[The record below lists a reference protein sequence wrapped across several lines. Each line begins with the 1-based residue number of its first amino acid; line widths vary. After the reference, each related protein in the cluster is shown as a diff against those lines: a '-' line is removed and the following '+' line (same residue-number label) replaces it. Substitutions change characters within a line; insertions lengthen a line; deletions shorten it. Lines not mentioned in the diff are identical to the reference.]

1 MRHIAEKTLKED
13 LRVLA
18 IRERERMGLTQRQ
31 MAERLMMSESS
42 YSDIETG
49 KAMCGT
55 LTAVLL
61 LAALEAPQ
69 LYLEGLTDHLLRES
83 HERAVL
89 V

>member
-18 IRERERMGLTQRQ
+18 IRERERMGLTQRE

-49 KAMCGT
+49 RAMCGT

-61 LAALEAPQ
+61 LAAIEKPQ
-69 LYLEGLTDHLLRES
+69 LYLERLTGLLRECY
-83 HERAVL
+83 EKAVL
-89 V
+89 A

>member
-18 IRERERMGLTQRQ
+18 IRERERLGLTQRQ

-61 LAALEAPQ
+61 LAALETPQ
-69 LYLEGLTDHLLRES
+69 LYLERLTTLLSES
-83 HERAVL
+83 YEKAVL
-89 V
+89 A

>member
-18 IRERERMGLTQRQ
+18 IRERERLGLTQRQ

-49 KAMCGT
+49 KYNCGT
-55 LTAVLL
+55 LTTVLL
-61 LAALEAPQ
+61 LSIQEDP
-69 LYLEGLTDHLLRES
+69 THFIN
-83 HERAVL
+83 AVNEEFQKWYDGEMMP

>member
-1 MRHIAEKTLKED
+1 
-13 LRVLA
+13 
-18 IRERERMGLTQRQ
+18 

-69 LYLEGLTDHLLRES
+69 PYLEGIVGLLRES
-83 HERAVL
+83 YEKAVL
-89 V
+89 A

>member
-18 IRERERMGLTQRQ
+18 IRERERLGLTQRQ

-61 LAALEAPQ
+61 LAALEAPHP
-69 LYLEGLTDHLLRES
+69 YLEGLTGLLRES
-83 HERAVL
+83 YEKAVL
-89 V
+89 A

>member
-1 MRHIAEKTLKED
+1 MRHIMEKTLKED

-18 IRERERMGLTQRQ
+18 IRERERMGLTQRE

-61 LAALEAPQ
+61 LAALEKPQ
-69 LYLEGLTDHLLRES
+69 LYFEGLKKLLRNSYEK
-83 HERAVL
+83 AAL
-89 V
+89 L

>member
-55 LTAVLL
+55 LTSVLL

-69 LYLEGLTDHLLRES
+69 LYLERLTTLLSES
-83 HERAVL
+83 YEKAVL
-89 V
+89 A

>member
-55 LTAVLL
+55 LTVVLL

-69 LYLEGLTDHLLRES
+69 LYLEGIVDLLREGYKK
-83 HERAVL
+83 AVL
-89 V
+89 A

>member
-61 LAALEAPQ
+61 LAALEAPH
-69 LYLEGLTDHLLRES
+69 LYLEGLTNLLRECY
-83 HERAVL
+83 EKAVL
-89 V
+89 A